1 MESDLRAQENSL
13 QPNIHTIA
21 DIGSKQDR
29 KLQFLQRNVEFKLI
43 DTLIDNF
50 LIIDTGV
57 FLYRSVFDYIF
68 VLTFFHGLRTP
79 NEAFFHQNSKLLG
92 LGRQFG
98 HTHFGAFGVFSTYLS
113 API

>member
-29 KLQFLQRNVEFKLI
+29 KLQFSHKNAEIKLI

-50 LIIDTGV
+50 LIIDKGV
-57 FLYRSVFDYIF
+57 FLYRSV
-68 VLTFFHGLRTP
+68 LTTFLF
-79 NEAFFHQNSKLLG
+79 
-92 LGRQFG
+92 
-98 HTHFGAFGVFSTYLS
+98 
-113 API
+113 

>member
-29 KLQFLQRNVEFKLI
+29 KLQFLQRNAEFKLI

-57 FLYRSVFDYIF
+57 FLYRSV
-68 VLTFFHGLRTP
+68 LTTFFSYLLSRTTD
-79 NEAFFHQNSKLLG
+79 AQ
-92 LGRQFG
+92 
-98 HTHFGAFGVFSTYLS
+98 
-113 API
+113 